1 MSGAAI
7 TAFSA
12 VRTEGGLFPADF
24 LVKVLARDDQ
34 ELPDAD
40 DASYHLPKGER
51 RGEVIN
57 RSWARM
63 RGLWEKFDRERREL
77 AETESGARLT
87 RESLLLP
94 LFAELGYGRLQSA
107 AEEERAIDGAVYPLS
122 HMWQRSPI
130 HLLGCNTDLDRRS
143 AGVRGAA
150 KASPH
155 AMVQDYLNRSEKHL
169 WGFCSNGLVF
179 RILRDN
185 LNFSRQAYVEFD
197 LEAMFTGELFA
208 DFALLWLLCHQSRV
222 EAENGNPEACP
233 LERWLREAKAQ
244 GVRALE
250 TLRGSVEKAIEHLG
264 RGFLQAAANK
274 SLHGKLRS
282 GELTMEGYFHQLLR
296 LVYRLLFLFAAED
309 RGLLH
314 PPTADGDARRLY
326 ASGYS
331 VTRLRGLAG
340 SIVGSAHP
348 DLYEGLKIVMRSLS
362 GEEGCPTLGLP
373 ALGSLLWSTDTLPD
387 LAEATLANEHLLAA
401 ARELAFTSRAGLL
414 RPVDYRGIGAAEL
427 GSIYESLLELR
438 PVLDGK
444 DNFVFADAQSG
455 NERKTT
461 GSYYTPTPLI
471 ESLLDSAL
479 EPVIKTALRQDD
491 PQAALLDLNIC
502 DPACGSGHF
511 LLAAA
516 RRLARHLAILRS
528 GDAEPTPEAQ
538 REALRLVVA
547 RCIYGV
553 DSNPMAVE
561 LCKVGLWLETLEPG
575 RPLSFLDHHIRCGNS
590 LFGASPDLIAGGLPD
605 AAFAPLVGD
614 DHEVCA
620 ELRKRNSRFCQ
631 ELADGQSLWTADLA
645 QRQRSLSETA
655 HGVNAL
661 PDDTLSAIRRKER
674 EHGAFERTK
683 NFRRARLLADAWCAA
698 FVMRRFLPKPAV
710 PVFGE
715 TPQPFGMTFEEIRD
729 IAANREPTPA
739 LAEETAAMAAQYQF
753 FHWHLAFPEVFAQ
766 GGFDV
771 ILGNPPWER
780 VKLQEKEWFA
790 SRVPEIAAAP
800 NAAARGRLINKLRD
814 DDPAMY
820 AAYLEALRH
829 ADGQSHFMRNSGR
842 FPLCGRGDINLYT
855 VFAETACS
863 LLNDQGRMG
872 IIVPSG
878 IASDDTTKFFFQD
891 LVDRK
896 SLVSIFDFENR
907 KKLFQDVDS
916 RMKFCLLTCRN
927 GAEPLAPEAEFV
939 FFAHGVDELG
949 DPERRFTLSP
959 QDLAQINPNT
969 RTCPIFRS
977 RRDAE
982 LTKAIYRRVPV
993 LIREP
998 GEGRPAE
1005 NPWGIKFATMFH
1017 MSNDSGRF
1025 RTREQLESAGW
1036 HLEGNVFRNKE
1047 GGEFLPLYEAKMTQ
1061 MYNHRA
1067 ADVVKSAT
1075 AQHRQ
1080 AQPSTITE
1088 GELKDPSRCAIPMSW
1103 ITKQECMESIKSY
1116 WDKKW
1121 FLGFTLVT
1129 SPTNTRTMNPS
1140 LFPLSGVG
1148 NSLPII
1154 LGNEFSQSY
1163 EYLYANLCSY
1173 VFDYITR
1180 QKIGGVNLNF
1190 YIVNQ
1195 LAVLIPKSFMSI
1207 AVWESN
1213 LPIQKWILPRVIEL
1227 TYTAWD
1233 LSHFA
1238 QDCGVAGPPFRWDSE
1253 RRFLLRC
1260 ELDAAFFH
1268 LYLPARPDGTWQ
1280 QAQGETAA
1288 QLKDL
1293 TEAFPTPRHA
1303 VVHIMDSFYGIQEKD
1318 VAAHGEYRTKCVILE
1333 IYDAMLHA
1341 QATGQPYPT
1350 RLDPPPADA
1359 RCRHAE

>member
-7 TAFSA
+7 TSFSA

-208 DFALLWLLCHQSRV
+208 DFALLCHQSRV

-516 RRLARHLAILRS
+516 RRLARHLAILQS

-698 FVMRRFLPKPAV
+698 FVMRRFLPKPTV

-729 IAANREPTPA
+729 IAANREPAPA
-739 LAEETAAMAAQYQF
+739 LAEETAAMATQYQF

-771 ILGNPPWER
+771 ILGNPPWEHAEL
-780 VKLQEKEWFA
+780 KEKEFFA
-790 SRVPEIAAAP
+790 VCRPDITGAQTGAERKALIAELE
-800 NAAARGRLINKLRD
+800 RS
-814 DDPAMY
+814 DPALFNSY
-820 AAYLEALRH
+820 REALR
-829 ADGQSHFMRNSGR
+829 ARKGESHFYANSGR
-842 FPLCGRGDINLYT
+842 YPLCGRGRINLYA
-855 VFAETACS
+855 VFAETARS

-878 IASDDTTKFFFQD
+878 IASDATTKFFFQD

-916 RMKFCLLTCRN
+916 RMKFCLLTCGN

-993 LIREP
+993 LIREAQS
-998 GEGRPAE
+998 GKAE
-1005 NPWGIKFATMFH
+1005 ANPWSIKFKQGLFNMTTASH
-1017 MSNDSGRF
+1017 LF
-1025 RTREQLESAGW
+1025 RTQEQLESAGW

-1047 GGEFLPLYEAKMTQ
+1047 GGEFLPLYEAKMVHHF
-1061 MYNHRA
+1061 NHRWA
-1067 ADVVKSAT
+1067 TYEGKEARDTTLEERQDPDFYVLPRYWVDKAEVKKK
-1075 AQHRQ
+1075 
-1080 AQPSTITE
+1080 
-1088 GELKDPSRCAIPMSW
+1088 LKDAGWERGWMMGWRDICRATDYRTTISSFWPTAAAG
-1103 ITKQECMESIKSY
+1103 
-1116 WDKKW
+1116 DK
-1121 FLGFTLVT
+1121 FLQL
-1129 SPTNTRTMNPS
+1129 
-1140 LFPLSGVG
+1140 
-1148 NSLPII
+1148 
-1154 LGNEFSQSY
+1154 FSQKSPQTVAA
-1163 EYLYANLCSY
+1163 LLCCLDAFALDY
-1173 VFDYITR
+1173 VTR
-1180 QKIGGVNLNF
+1180 QKIAGTDLKYHYF
-1190 YIVNQ
+1190 RQ
-1195 LAVLIPKSFMSI
+1195 LAVLPPQTFAAPYPGSPGQTLQD
-1207 AVWESN
+1207 W
-1213 LPIQKWILPRVIEL
+1213 LLPRVLEL
-1227 TYTAWD
+1227 AYTARD
-1233 LSHFA
+1233 LAPFA
-1238 QDCGVAGPPFRWDSE
+1238 RDCGFPGPPFRWNEE

-1260 ELDAAFFH
+1260 ELDAALFH
-1268 LYLPARPDGTWQ
+1268 LYLPARPDGTWA
-1280 QAQGETAA
+1280 QARNETPA
-1288 QLKDL
+1288 QLRALAD
-1293 TEAFPTPRHA
+1293 AFPTPRHA
-1303 VVHIMDSFYGIQEKD
+1303 VAHIMESFPIVQRRD
-1318 VAAHGEYRTKCVILE
+1318 MNAHGEYRTKRVILE
-1333 IYDAMLHA
+1333 IHDAMLHA
-1341 QATGQPYPT
+1341 QATGLPYPT

-1359 RCRHAE
+1359 RCRHVE